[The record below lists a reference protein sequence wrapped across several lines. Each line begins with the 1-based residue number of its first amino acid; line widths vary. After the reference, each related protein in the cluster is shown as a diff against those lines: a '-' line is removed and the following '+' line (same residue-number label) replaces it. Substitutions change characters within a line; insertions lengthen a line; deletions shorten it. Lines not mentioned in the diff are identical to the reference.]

1 MPKYILNVVD
11 NEDEYIYFSL
21 TFNTEQECL
30 NAKELIRE
38 FDDQWY
44 YEALLEDVVDGINT
58 GDYCAD
64 LKRYLIQ
71 NNIKVDTDVKHMSVR
86 VR

>member
-1 MPKYILNVVD
+1 MTKYVLNIVD
-11 NEDEYIYFSL
+11 NEDESIYYSL
-21 TFNTEQECL
+21 TFSTEQECL

-38 FDDQWY
+38 FDDKW
-44 YEALLEDVVDGINT
+44 YEAWIKDEADGINT
-58 GDYCAD
+58 DDYCAD

-71 NNIKVDTDVKHMSVR
+71 NNIKIDTDVKHMSVR

>member
-21 TFNTEQECL
+21 TFDIEQECL
-30 NAKELIRE
+30 NVKELIRE
-38 FDDQWY
+38 FDDKW
-44 YEALLEDVVDGINT
+44 YEATLKDEADGINT
-58 GDYCAD
+58 DDYCAD

>member
-1 MPKYILNVVD
+1 MTKYILNVVD

-30 NAKELIRE
+30 NVKELIRE
-38 FDDQWY
+38 FDDKW
-44 YEALLEDVVDGINT
+44 YEAWLKDEADGINT
-58 GDYCAD
+58 DDYCAD